1 LLARKVLQRQTI
13 GYKNHPQL
21 DRFKAYLQP
30 VAVINCYLYYV
41 YEEAVRRGY
50 NFDAGKLGAKQR
62 CSKIPVTDRQLR
74 YELNY
79 LKTKLKLS
87 DVKRYQEILAVK
99 KPKARPLFKIV
110 EGGIEVCERR

>member
-1 LLARKVLQRQTI
+1 MML
-13 GYKNHPQL
+13 
-21 DRFKAYLQP
+21 
-30 VAVINCYLYYV
+30 
-41 YEEAVRRGY
+41 
-50 NFDAGKLGAKQR
+50 
-62 CSKIPVTDRQLR
+62 KIPVTDRQLR
-74 YELNY
+74 YELNC